1 MQAEWKIGYLQTKWT
16 IGYLVN
22 KQTWTI
28 KNPKTCKNG
37 YLIQKWLFT

>member
-1 MQAEWKIGYLQTKWT
+1 MQAEWKIGYLQTNWT

-28 KNPKTCKNG
+28 KNPKPSKNG
-37 YLIQKWLFT
+37 YLIQKWLFI